1 VVININTWLPNVPRY
16 IELLMVIL
24 LAWFVTSWW
33 QTGDIKGALMLTT
46 LDASQE
52 AKPLLDIK
60 KIANTPIF
68 GVKKALPIVQKEVI
82 KPVVLSRL
90 KITLLG
96 TVLAGERSAA
106 VVALNGKQ
114 QVFVL
119 GDTIQAG
126 VTLTRVEAA
135 AIVIDN
141 SGRIERIELKKGKA
155 IVGAHFAKP
164 TKTQRVQHALKRS
177 YLNQEIGDFA
187 KLLSQARV
195 LPHFRNG
202 KPDGFVINEIARGSL
217 YQKIGL
223 KNGDI
228 LRKVNGVE
236 ITGAKQAMAMYQK
249 LQSATSIDLE
259 LLRNN
264 AIMPIHYE
272 IK

>member
-1 VVININTWLPNVPRY
+1 MNINKWLPNVPRY
-16 IELLMVIL
+16 IELFMVVL
-24 LAWFVTSWW
+24 LAWVVTSWW
-33 QTGDIKGALMLTT
+33 QTGDIKGEFTLST
-46 LDASQE
+46 LDETQE
-52 AKPLLDIK
+52 VKPLLDIK
-60 KIANTPIF
+60 KMVVIPIF
-68 GVKKALPIVQKEVI
+68 GAKKARPIVQKKVI

-90 KITLLG
+90 NIVLLG

-114 QVFVL
+114 QAFVL
-119 GDTIQAG
+119 GDAIQAG

-135 AIVIDN
+135 AIVINN
-141 SGRIERIELKKGKA
+141 SGRVERIELKKEKVA
-155 IVGAHFAKP
+155 VGIQSSRTTKP
-164 TKTQRVQHALKRS
+164 QRMQHTFTRS
-177 YLNQEIGDFA
+177 YLNQEIGNFP

-195 LPHFRNG
+195 FPHFSNG
-202 KPDGFVINEIARGSL
+202 KPDGFLIKAIVNGSL

-228 LRKVNGVE
+228 LRKVNGVG
-236 ITGAKQAMAMYQK
+236 ITGAKQAMAMYK
-249 LQSATSIDLE
+249 NLQSARFIDLE